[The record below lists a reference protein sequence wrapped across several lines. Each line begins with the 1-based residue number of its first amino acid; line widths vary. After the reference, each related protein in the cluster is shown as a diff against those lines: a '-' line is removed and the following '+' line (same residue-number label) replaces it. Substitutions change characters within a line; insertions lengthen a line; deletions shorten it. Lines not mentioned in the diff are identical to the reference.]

1 MKTKTVYVAYTN
13 TDRTDGRG
21 QEVTYAICE
30 SEVTAR
36 RLAKGC
42 YVQWSDGPVKPVEL
56 IMIDGKWYAPTSLIQ
71 IHGLS
76 KEDREEQRRLEVE
89 RSAKAR
95 AQEAIKKAIQK
106 AKAAGLTDEDID
118 ALKGLI
124 TQ

>member
-1 MKTKTVYVAYTN
+1 MRTKTVYVAYTN
-13 TDRTDGRG
+13 TDRADGRG

-30 SEVTAR
+30 YEVTAR

-42 YVQWSDGPVKPVEL
+42 YVKWPNGGTVKPVEL
-56 IMIDGKWYAPTSLIQ
+56 ILIDGKWYAPTTLIK
-71 IHGLS
+71 IHGPS
-76 KEDREEQRRLEVE
+76 REDLEEQKRL
-89 RSAKAR
+89 AR
-95 AQEAIKKAIQK
+95 AQEAIQKAIQK